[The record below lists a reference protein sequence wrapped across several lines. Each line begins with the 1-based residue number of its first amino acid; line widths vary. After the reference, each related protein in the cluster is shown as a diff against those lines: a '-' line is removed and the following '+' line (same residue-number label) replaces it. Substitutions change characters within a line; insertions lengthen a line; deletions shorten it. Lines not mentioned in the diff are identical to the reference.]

1 MFTRPPLRLGETVW
15 DWSRPYLLGIVNVTP
30 DSFSDGGLA
39 FTTESAVAHALRLV
53 AEGADALDLGGE
65 STRPDARPVSADEEL
80 ARVIPVIEALRGRVS
95 VPLSIDT
102 TKAAVAEAALSA
114 GACVVNDTGVGD
126 DVSALGA
133 VAARHGAAYVA
144 MHARGAPSTMRALAR
159 YDDVVS
165 EVRDALLARADA
177 LSRAGGARERILL
190 DPGLGFAKTAEHS
203 LTLLA
208 NLGPIRALGFPL
220 CVGASRKSFIVADG
234 PYPQW
239 PRDESPPR
247 DRVGGTAAAV
257 ALSVAQGAEVHR
269 VHDVAVAR
277 QAARVAH
284 AVASRSLT

>member
-39 FTTESAVAHALRLV
+39 FTTDAAVAHALSLV

-65 STRPDARPVSADEEL
+65 STRPDAQPVSVDEEL
-80 ARVIPVIEALRGRVS
+80 ARVIPVIEALRGRVA
-95 VPLSIDT
+95 VPISIDT
-102 TKAAVAEAALSA
+102 TKAAVADAALAA

-126 DVSALGA
+126 DVAALGA
-133 VAARHGAAYVA
+133 VAARRGAAYVA
-144 MHARGAPSTMRALAR
+144 MHARGAPSTMRSLAR
-159 YDDVVS
+159 YDDVVTQ
-165 EVRDALLARADA
+165 VRDALLERAEA
-177 LSRAGGARERILL
+177 LALAGVARERILL

-203 LTLLA
+203 LALLA
-208 NLGPIRALGFPL
+208 NLAPLRALGFPL
-220 CVGASRKSFIVADG
+220 CVGASRKSFIVAPGAYPGWPPDG
-234 PYPQW
+234 
-239 PRDESPPR
+239 SAPR

-284 AVASRSLT
+284 ALTSRSRA

>member
-30 DSFSDGGLA
+30 DSFSDGGVA
-39 FTTESAVAHALRLV
+39 FTVDAAVARALKLV

-65 STRPDARPVSADEEL
+65 STRPDAPPVSVDEEL
-80 ARVIPVIEALRGRVS
+80 SRVIPVIEALRARVA

-102 TKAAVAEAALSA
+102 TKAAVADAALSA

-126 DVSALGA
+126 DLATLGA

-144 MHARGAPSTMRALAR
+144 MHARGTPSTMRSLAR
-159 YDDVVS
+159 YDDVVT
-165 EVRDALLARADA
+165 EVRDALRAGVDA
-177 LSRAGGARERILL
+177 LTRAGVARERILL

-208 NLGPIRALGFPL
+208 NLAPLRALGFPL
-220 CVGASRKSFIVADG
+220 CVGASRKSFLVATDA
-234 PYPQW
+234 YPAW
-239 PRDESPPR
+239 PRDESAPR
-247 DRVGGTAAAV
+247 DRLGGTAAAV

-269 VHDVAVAR
+269 VHDVAAAR

-284 AVASRSLT
+284 ALTLRSRP